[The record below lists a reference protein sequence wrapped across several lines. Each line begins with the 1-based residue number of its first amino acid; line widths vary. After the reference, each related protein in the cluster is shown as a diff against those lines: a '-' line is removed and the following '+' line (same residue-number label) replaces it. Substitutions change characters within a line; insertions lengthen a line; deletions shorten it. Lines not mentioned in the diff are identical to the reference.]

1 MTETTSKHSSKYF
14 SEGVLLL
21 MTLLWG
27 ATFVI
32 VKESLHDISSML
44 FVATR
49 FAIAGT
55 ILFLILIIKK
65 KHFDRKA
72 VAPGIFL
79 GVFLYLAFIT
89 QTIGLKYTTAT
100 NSGFITGSS
109 VVMVPFLQYYIQ
121 KKKPSRNAISGTIL
135 VFIGILFLSS
145 GGSSIATF
153 LEKFGSNFNLGDVLT
168 LACAVSCAFHIV
180 YIDIISSKHDN
191 WTLLITQISTVCI
204 LALITAFIFAGFSV
218 EPLHINVSD
227 YLVFGILYTSIFTTL
242 VTIALQTKFQKN
254 VTPTQAGIIYSFEP
268 IFAAI
273 FAFFLLDEKISMFG
287 LFGCV
292 MIFSGLMIS
301 ILRNPKIVDEVEF
314 NG

>member
-1 MTETTSKHSSKYF
+1 MSNSGGPNHSRF
-14 SEGVLLL
+14 TSEGALLL

-49 FAIAGT
+49 FGIAGMV
-55 ILFLILIIKK
+55 LFAALIFRKK
-65 KHFDRKA
+65 KFVKEA
-72 VAPGIFL
+72 FGPGIFL
-79 GVFLYLAFIT
+79 GVFLYLSFIT

-109 VVMVPFLQYYIQ
+109 VVIVPFLQYFIQ
-121 KKKPSRNAISGTIL
+121 KKKPSRGAIIGTVL

-145 GGSSIATF
+145 GGNSITIF
-153 LEKFGSNFNLGDVLT
+153 LSQFGQNFNVGDGLT
-168 LACAVSCAFHIV
+168 LACAFFYAFHIV
-180 YIDIISSKHDN
+180 FIDSISAKHDN
-191 WTLLITQISTVCI
+191 WILLLTQIITVCI
-204 LALITAFIFAGFSV
+204 LALLTAFIFAGFSM
-218 EPLHINVSD
+218 EPLRVNFSN

-242 VTIALQTKFQKN
+242 VTIGLQTKFQKN

-273 FAFFLLDEKISMFG
+273 FAFFLLNEKMSMFG
-287 LFGCV
+287 LVGCAL
-292 MIFSGLMIS
+292 IFLGL
-301 ILRNPKIVDEVEF
+301 IVSMLLDPEMVKEVEL